1 MIQTR
6 RTTGHTHQH
15 TYNLDDHDRVDPPMA
30 EGGCSPAAA
39 DAHNALYSW
48 MKVGG
53 VMVQLATGTAADG
66 TTWEL
71 DVSGGAEDLHTM
83 VSQKRPDGRTP
94 WGGGCGGP
102 AVPPGRRVTVSMG
115 VADDAMRTFIARVSA
130 DVRAV
135 VVTLSDGTRED
146 LILHGDPAELGARVA
161 VLLYDRELDVHRV
174 DLLGHDG
181 QTLPEEQ

>member
-1 MIQTR
+1 MEVGAI
-6 RTTGHTHQH
+6 
-15 TYNLDDHDRVDPPMA
+15 MA
-30 EGGCSPAAA
+30 
-39 DAHNALYSW
+39 
-48 MKVGG
+48 V
-53 VMVQLATGTAADG
+53 LATGTAADG

-71 DVSGGAEDLHTM
+71 EVSGDAGDLHTM
-83 VSQKRPDGRTP
+83 VCQERPDGRRP

-102 AVPPGRRVTVSMG
+102 AVQPGRRVTVSMG
-115 VADDAMRTFIARVSA
+115 VADGALRTFIARVSV

-146 LILHGDPAELGARVA
+146 LILHGDPTELGARVA

-181 QTLPEEQ
+181 QALPEEQ